1 MDELQALYDVYM
13 QNGILGQATTFE
25 QFSAA
30 DDSQLENLY
39 NQGLSARLLSQQTDL
54 NTFKSAWAVKKK
66 EATGSVSEVGISEQQ
81 ETVESPTSAPIQP
94 PQEETSFGSDLIKSW
109 NQGRAQAQSI
119 DDVLKIV
126 TQGREV
132 SDTELNNY
140 IKAVQEIQSIGTTE
154 GMQQFQKE
162 YEEGG
167 KDVGSFILALGKNL
181 DVIPEVVASSIA
193 SMIAPD
199 VAVGAGIGAVGG
211 AATGA
216 GLTAIGG
223 PLALFGAGAGG
234 IGGAVAGG
242 TAVLEGTLSFTE
254 FLQEELAEQGLDFT
268 PEGIRSVLESEEAIS
283 NIKNRALKRGVAIGL
298 VEALTFGL
306 ANKVGGKLARGVGT
320 PALLKSA
327 GAQTVIEGTG
337 GGVGESVGRAVA
349 GQEQDVADIGLEF
362 FAELPGA
369 TLSGATTLFKRP
381 KYTIKGETGVINR
394 VSQDQFIKFIE
405 KATPEELISANL
417 QAVND
422 QKVSNVLDAK
432 MEEAQLKVNLKKA
445 YPDLSEENLNKLVPL
460 QKRLTDLKNNPVD
473 TEDVQKT
480 VKEQINQITNAVQ
493 KPSPT
498 EVDVSQPSQDS
509 PTVGEG
515 DTQGTAVTRETETV
529 ETDQTTEPAQEGEVE
544 TEVSETEE
552 ITYTLPEDPKEAR
565 KDFDVID
572 NRKGKAGLEYEFD
585 GIGARKGEGNYYV
598 ENNKTG
604 SQVTATTRKEAEF
617 LAKNP
622 KEWAYG
628 EGESII
634 IRDQKTIADAK
645 PSIQEVTESETV
657 REISIGKNKVK
668 TKAGK
673 VLSIVNEKNEKV
685 SLAVGRK
692 IEKKL
697 IQDGIV
703 DIDGT
708 ILQQQEIPTRN
719 VDEFIVENSKSPRQ
733 LAETINSLQE
743 VKKQDL
749 VNIDEAKVVGLGS
762 LFGQKKFSPESI
774 QKITGF
780 KNLQKELGSGF
791 VRTWISKDKSR
802 NINIE
807 DGVQDEN
814 GNTYEADE
822 IIEFITQYPTR
833 KDYIQQFDNAS
844 QLLADAKI
852 KFTQLT
858 GLKATPTN
866 INEAIKAP
874 RQEDIAFREERQAED
889 AAIEKRIQ
897 DAIESNTPQ
906 KRVPKKKV
914 KTKEDIRQDKRE
926 KKQIVEL
933 SRIIRK
939 IKKNYFKLS
948 MSRLETRIAN
958 LFRRTKIGLT
968 EDAIRKNPTAYID
981 APLGNPTGTQFYR
994 TLIRP
999 LETAFNPFRKD
1010 FRRLQNKVINVADSL
1025 SKDHNEN
1032 ISLGYMIRLF
1042 QIAREFETNNNPDIS
1057 PDPVTILNLTIEKA
1071 ARGEIYND
1079 LDLKVL
1085 KDLSNRFEKN
1095 GQIKSS
1101 DVLAAMTPK
1110 QKKAL
1115 KFLDNEN
1122 KALENKIKVVFER
1135 AGLDVSPELLNNY
1148 SHRVVLRDSSKKDVD
1163 ILIEKAKSF
1172 YDSTKGG
1179 TEIFRTEGA
1188 KPMSFDPFESL
1199 LRGAQETLIAFYLKP
1214 TADKVQRI
1222 TKSLKNIFQNQSKEQ
1237 REAGLAVNNVVRELL
1252 ESAYIRSFIDAN
1264 NKGGLINEARKIG
1277 YRILLSSGS
1286 RFGAELLG
1294 NALMLIS
1301 EDPKVIK
1308 DSYTKY
1314 KNFSMKVGEKANEK
1328 YIRLLENLKS
1338 SEVAKLSGATSGE
1351 TKYADVDNFLNLKK
1365 GRKLQGP
1372 IQKKL
1377 GFIKNTAGMT
1387 YNAISKISDFL
1398 MSGADR
1404 VISRPIWVSKFA
1416 NEFQKNVKKINNED
1430 INLTVKDLD
1439 EIANGTSKYLDKI
1452 YKPALNEAVLLADR
1466 TSTQLITSGNPF
1478 NTIIAN
1484 VRRGDKSVADYYRLI
1499 NSFMARFTIN
1509 EYATAR
1515 FAVSSLFRNG
1525 EISKQKAFRTFAG
1538 VLGRMSAYVVLYNL
1552 LSQYMDSLY
1561 AEVRG
1566 KDIPEEDKDYSLMS
1580 ARQAVGS
1587 AMTLLFRQ
1595 NLGNIPALPINFGA
1609 EYINKNY
1616 LEKLRDGAPYNSYE
1630 NSIVYSLI
1638 QLDKPIYEDNLDTVV
1653 PILAGPFG
1661 PYANAIKR
1669 TAKTINRSLNL
1680 KTEEGR
1686 EKAKKQLKSL
1696 TAFELIG
1703 MTGFIPLYKDLIRA
1717 EKKIYYQDQK
1727 DD

>member
-1 MDELQALYDVYM
+1 MDELQALYEVYM

-54 NTFKSAWAVKKK
+54 DTFKSAWAVKKK
-66 EATGSVSEVGISEQQ
+66 DGTDSVSEVGISEQQ
-81 ETVESPTSAPIQP
+81 ETVESSIQP

-119 DDVLKIV
+119 DDVLNIV

-140 IKAVQEIQSIGTTE
+140 IKAVQEMQAIGTTE

-199 VAVGAGIGAVGG
+199 VAIGAGIGAAGG

-223 PLALFGAGAGG
+223 PLALFGSVAGG
-234 IGGAVAGG
+234 VGGAVAGG
-242 TAVLEGTLSFTE
+242 TAVLEGTLAFTE
-254 FLQEELAEQGLDFT
+254 FLQEELAEQGLNFT
-268 PEGIRSVLESEEAIS
+268 PEGIRTVLESEEAIS
-283 NIKNRALKRGVAIGL
+283 NIKNRALKRGVAVGL
-298 VEALTFGL
+298 IEALTFGL
-306 ANKVGGKLARGVGT
+306 SNKVGGKLARGVAKG
-320 PALLKSA
+320 ARLKSA
-327 GAQTVIEGTG
+327 AAQVGIEGTG
-337 GGVGESVGRAVA
+337 GAVGESVGRAVA

-362 FAELPGA
+362 FAEIPGA
-369 TLSGATTLFKRP
+369 SISGATTLFKTP
-381 KYTIKGETGVINR
+381 KYTIKGETGVANR
-394 VSQDQFIKFIE
+394 VSQNQFLEFIE
-405 KATPEELISANL
+405 KATPEELINANL
-417 QAVND
+417 QVVND

-432 MEEAQLKVNLKKA
+432 MEEAQLKLNLKKA

-473 TEDVQKT
+473 TEEVQKT
-480 VKEQINQITNAVQ
+480 VKEEINKITNAVQ
-493 KPSPT
+493 EPSPEEISVQEQSET
-498 EVDVSQPSQDS
+498 S
-509 PTVGEG
+509 TTIREG
-515 DTQGTAVTRETETV
+515 DTEGTTAPGETAPQQTEETA
-529 ETDQTTEPAQEGEVE
+529 QPTEEVE
-544 TEVSETEE
+544 VEAEISETEIVE
-552 ITYTLPEDPKEAR
+552 KPLNKKYVAQIKNNKLVNIVDTKGNVAPANQ
-565 KDFDVID
+565 I
-572 NRKGKAGLEYEFD
+572 NRLQKSFIEKGLIPFALTEFD
-585 GIGARKGEGNYYV
+585 ASTVKPE
-598 ENNKTG
+598 
-604 SQVTATTRKEAEF
+604 EANR
-617 LAKNP
+617 A
-622 KEWAYG
+622 
-628 EGESII
+628 II
-634 IRDQKTIADAK
+634 
-645 PSIQEVTESETV
+645 
-657 REISIGKNKVK
+657 
-668 TKAGK
+668 
-673 VLSIVNEKNEKV
+673 
-685 SLAVGRK
+685 
-692 IEKKL
+692 
-697 IQDGIV
+697 
-703 DIDGT
+703 
-708 ILQQQEIPTRN
+708 
-719 VDEFIVENSKSPRQ
+719 ENSNSPRQ
-733 LAETINSLQE
+733 IAETIELLQVE
-743 VKKQDL
+743 KKD
-749 VNIDEAKVVGLGS
+749 IAKTEALFDSGLPS
-762 LFGQKKFSPESI
+762 LFNAEGFSPESV
-774 QKITGF
+774 KRVLGA
-780 KNLQKELGSGF
+780 KGLAKEYGRDF
-791 VRTWISKDKSR
+791 VRTWIKKGGKS
-802 NINIE
+802 IE
-807 DGVQDEN
+807 D
-814 GNTYEADE
+814 TYIDPQGLEFE
-822 IIEFITQYPTR
+822 SREVVKFIT
-833 KDYIQQFDNAS
+833 DYTSRAKYKKLFDSDSALENE
-844 QLLADAKI
+844 AKL
-852 KFTQLT
+852 KFTELT
-858 GLKATPTN
+858 GLKPTKQN
-866 INEAIKAP
+866 IKAVAESP
-874 RQEDIAFREERQAED
+874 SLENLQTQAFLEDKTLEGQKNKRQQTVTEPVPEVD
-889 AAIEKRIQ
+889 ASKKR
-897 DAIESNTPQ
+897 A
-906 KRVPKKKV
+906 PKQKV
-914 KTKEDIRQDKRE
+914 KTKEDIRQDKIE

-933 SRIIRK
+933 SRIIKK

-948 MSRLETRIAN
+948 VSRLETRIAN

-968 EDAIRKNPTAYID
+968 EDAIRKNPTQYID

-1010 FRRLQNKVINVADSL
+1010 FRRLQNKVIDVADSL

-1042 QIAREFETNNNPDIS
+1042 QLAREFETNNNTDIS

-1071 ARGEIYND
+1071 ARGEIYNE

-1101 DVLAAMTPK
+1101 DILAAMNPQ

-1115 KFLDNEN
+1115 KFLDKEN
-1122 KALENKIKVVFER
+1122 KALENKIKVVFDR
-1135 AGLDVSPELLNNY
+1135 AGLDVSPELINNY
-1148 SHRVVLRDSSKKDVD
+1148 SHRVVLRESSKKDVD

-1222 TKSLKNIFQNQSKEQ
+1222 TKSLKNIFLNQSKEQ
-1237 REAGLAVNNVVRELL
+1237 RQAGLALNNVTRELL
-1252 ESAYIRSFIDAN
+1252 EAAYIRSFIDAN
-1264 NKGGLINEARKIG
+1264 SIGKFSIEGEARKVG
-1277 YRILLSSGS
+1277 YRILLSSAS

-1294 NALMLIS
+1294 NSLMLIS

-1314 KNFSMKVGEKANEK
+1314 RNFSMKVGEKANEK
-1328 YIRLLENLKS
+1328 YIRFLENLNS
-1338 SEVAKLSGATSGE
+1338 SEVGKLSGATSGE

-1387 YNAISKISDFL
+1387 YNAVSKISDFL

-1404 VISRPIWVSKFA
+1404 VIARPIWVSKFA

-1439 EIANGTSKYLDKI
+1439 EIANGTSKYLNKI
-1452 YKPALNEAVLLADR
+1452 YKPALDEAVLLADR

-1484 VRRGDKSVADYYRLI
+1484 ARRGDGSVADYYRLI
-1499 NSFMARFTIN
+1499 NSFMAKFVLN

-1515 FAVSSLFRNG
+1515 FGVSALIRGG
-1525 EISKQKAFRTFAG
+1525 EISREKGARLFAG
-1538 VLGRMSAYVVLYNL
+1538 VLARMSAYVVLYNL

-1595 NLGNIPALPINFGA
+1595 NLGNIPALPVNYGI

-1616 LEKLRDGAPYNSYE
+1616 LQKLRDGAPYNSYD

-1638 QLDKPIYEDNLDTVV
+1638 QLDKPIYKSDLQTAI
-1653 PILAGPFG
+1653 PILAGPYG
-1661 PYANAIKR
+1661 PYANALIR
-1669 TAKTINRSLNL
+1669 TYQTIDRSLNL

-1686 EKAKKQLKSL
+1686 EKAKKQLESL

-1717 EKKIYYQDQK
+1717 ERKIYYQDQK
-1727 DD
+1727 NDSR